1 MPGTPIL
8 TQLEQ
13 AIADC
18 ITSMDTGLYHYRWTT
33 VNEPDLAKC
42 EFPCAAIY
50 MENDT
55 SLDDPNGPDSGMY
68 MHETIYRI
76 EVVARLESEVANPR
90 WAINAELNKAFDDLL
105 RLFGR
110 NWSLMGYT
118 DTFMYQSSRREYLR
132 TNDIFIPSK
141 LVTYWRAK
149 WESDRILTD
158 QVA

>member
-1 MPGTPIL
+1 MPGIPIL

-13 AIADC
+13 NIAQC
-18 ITSMDTGLYHYRWTT
+18 ITTMQPGSYHYRWST

-42 EFPCAAIY
+42 AFPCAAIY
-50 MENDT
+50 MDSDT

-76 EVVARLESEVANPR
+76 EVLARLESEVANPR
-90 WAINAELNKAFDDLL
+90 WAINVELNKAFDDLL
-105 RLFGR
+105 KLFGR
-110 NWSLMGYT
+110 NWNLMSTT
-118 DTFMYQSSRREYLR
+118 DTFMYVSSRREYLR

-141 LVTYWRAK
+141 LVTYWRAR
-149 WESDRILTD
+149 WEADRSYPD